1 MNIFAVKMHRLL
13 SALVAHRSLRKG
25 ICSYRRVLF
34 ALLLTGVAACSDDK
48 PELPEPSQI
57 PAAATHEV
65 SYQDEVRP
73 IIEQKCLACHGCFD
87 APCQFKLES
96 PVALLRGAHRFDVY
110 DGKRTKEQALTRL
123 NIDADSEDEWRKL
136 GFYSVL
142 DADTEAGSLLY
153 NMLLLGKTY
162 SLPANSKID
171 ESVQLGLRRENQCVT
186 PSEFPTYAEN
196 QPLEGMPLA
205 MTGLTD
211 KEFALISGWIKQGAK
226 VTAEESSL
234 TEAEQLS
241 ISFWEDYLNQASAK
255 RELVARWL
263 YEHLFL
269 AHIHFEGTT
278 QKPRFFELVRSYTPP
293 GEPIEIVRTRL
304 ANNDPLAPFYYRLR
318 MIEEAIVHKRHITFK
333 FDNDLHQQIEALFF
347 SEHWTASTLPGYA
360 YAQRANPF
368 ETFADIPAG
377 ARYQFMLT
385 HAEYFTQTFIRGPV
399 CRGQIATDVIRD
411 HFWLLFQDPQHDLFV
426 TDKDYQDVVTPL
438 LGLPGQNDDLLKT
451 GKNWEKYKSKRNEY
465 HQRRNQA
472 YRERAPEW
480 ASIKSIWDGDGNNSN
495 AALTIFRHFDSASV
509 QQGLIGQLPETIWW
523 MDYPLFERSYYELVV
538 NFDVFGN
545 LAHQLQTRLYFDLIR
560 NGAEYN
566 FLRLLPATVRQ
577 QMVDEWYSGLG
588 ALKTHITYAPL
599 DSQTPTAEQ
608 YTTDAV
614 KDELARKL
622 LQHLQAV
629 NMMDDDRLNRCSD
642 ETCFR
647 DDQPHWIQLADMQL
661 AKLTAK
667 RPDKVHGVRFLPEM
681 TLLRVTNESGE
692 RTVYSIMR
700 NRAHSNVAFM
710 FGESLRHQPERD
722 TLTIYPGIA
731 GSYPNFIFVV
741 PVSQIAAFGE
751 QLTSANTTES
761 FEAIV
766 MQWGVRRTHPE
777 FWEILHD
784 FTKWHRERE
793 PLEAGIF
800 DVNRYENL

>member
-1 MNIFAVKMHRLL
+1 MNIFAIKMHAVVT
-13 SALVAHRSLRKG
+13 SVVAYGSLRKG
-25 ICSYRRVLF
+25 ICSYRYFLLAV
-34 ALLLTGVAACSDDK
+34 LLLGVAACSDDK
-48 PELPEPSQI
+48 PKLPEPSEI
-57 PAAATHEV
+57 PAAATHKV
-65 SYQDEVRP
+65 SYHDEVRP

-96 PVALLRGAHRFDVY
+96 PAALLRGAHHLDVY
-110 DGKRTKEQALTRL
+110 DGKRTEGQALTRL
-123 NIDADSEDEWRKL
+123 NIDAESEEGWRKL

-142 DADTEAGSLLY
+142 DADAEAGSLFY
-153 NMLLLGKTY
+153 NMLLLGKKY

-171 ESVQLGLRRENQCVT
+171 ETIQLGLRRENQCVT
-186 PSEFPTYAEN
+186 PKEFPAYAESH
-196 QPLEGMPLA
+196 PLEGMPLA

-211 KEFALISGWIKQGAK
+211 KEFSLISGWIKQGAK
-226 VTAEESSL
+226 VTEEETSL
-234 TEAEQLS
+234 TEGEQ
-241 ISFWEDYLNQASAK
+241 IVINFWEDYLNQTSIK
-255 RELVARWL
+255 QQVVARWL

-269 AHIHFEGTT
+269 AHIYFEDTA
-278 QKPRFFELVRSYTPP
+278 QKPRFFELIRSYTPP
-293 GEPIEIVRTRL
+293 GKPIEIVRTRL
-304 ANNDPLAPFYYRLR
+304 PNNDPLAPFYYRLR
-318 MIEEAIVHKRHITFK
+318 MIEGAIVHKRHITFK
-333 FDNDLHQQIEALFF
+333 FDEELHQQIEALFF
-347 SEHWTASTLPGYA
+347 SENWTASTLPGYE

-368 ETFADIPAG
+368 KTFADIPAN
-377 ARYQFMLT
+377 ARYQFMLA
-385 HAEYFTQTFIRGPV
+385 HAEYFTRTFIRGPV

-411 HFWLLFQDPQHDLFV
+411 HFWLLFQDPQRDLFV
-426 TDKDYQDVVTPL
+426 TDKGYQEAVMPL

-451 GKNWEKYKSKRNEY
+451 GKNWEKYKTKRNEY
-465 HQRRNQA
+465 HKRRNQA
-472 YRERAPEW
+472 YREHAPEW
-480 ASIKSIWDGDGNNSN
+480 ASVKSIWDGDGNNSN

-523 MDYPLFERSYYELVV
+523 MDYPLFERGYYELVV

-566 FLRLLPATVRQ
+566 FLRLLPAEVRQ

-629 NMMDDDRLNRCSD
+629 NTMDNDRLNRCSD
-642 ETCFR
+642 EKCFR
-647 DDQPHWIQLADMQL
+647 DDQPHWIQLADIQL

-667 RPDKVHGVRFLPEM
+667 QPELVNGIRFLPEM
-681 TLLRVTNESGE
+681 TLLRVTDERGE
-692 RTVYSIMR
+692 RTVYSIIR

-722 TLTIYPGIA
+722 TLTLYPGIA
-731 GSYPNFIFVV
+731 GSYPNFIFDV
-741 PVSQIAAFGE
+741 PASQIAAFRE
-751 QLTSANTTES
+751 QLTAASSAES
-761 FEAIV
+761 FEKIV
-766 MQWGVRRTHPE
+766 MQWGVRRTHPQ

-784 FTKWHRERE
+784 FTKWHRETE
-793 PLEAGIF
+793 PLEAGIL